1 LNAWLGGFEKILKR
15 MTSGNFD
22 WFLHTMLFYHT
33 MQVLKKQNR
42 KMKMKQDEDDSGN
55 EGEEL

>member
-15 MTSGNFD
+15 MTSANFD

>member
-1 LNAWLGGFEKILKR
+1 
-15 MTSGNFD
+15 
-22 WFLHTMLFYHT
+22 MLFYHT